1 MKMNGRC
8 WRLLDD
14 VFANKKKET
23 TMKSQQNNWWIW
35 AILAF
40 IVIGL
45 VVKISVSAK
54 RQKLYDEIKQFDND
68 VKRGRYTPVEVPG
81 GVRYQKNW

>member
-68 VKRGRYTPVEVPG
+68 VKRGRYTPGEVPG

>member
-1 MKMNGRC
+1 MMYNIRA
-8 WRLLDD
+8 L
-14 VFANKKKET
+14 ANKKET
-23 TMKSQQNNWWIW
+23 TMKNQQNNWWIW

-40 IVIGL
+40 IVIGI
-45 VVKISVSAK
+45 VAKISVNAK

-68 VKRGRYTPVEVPG
+68 VKHGRYTPVEVPG